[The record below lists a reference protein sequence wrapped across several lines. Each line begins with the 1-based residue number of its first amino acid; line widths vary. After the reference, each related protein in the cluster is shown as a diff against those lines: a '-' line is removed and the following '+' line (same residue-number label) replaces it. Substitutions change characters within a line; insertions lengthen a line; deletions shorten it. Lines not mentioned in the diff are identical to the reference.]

1 MPLHQSQP
9 LKLAL
14 QRNQIFFTN
23 IFGILPQSFEIFPQS
38 DYKGDE

>member
-1 MPLHQSQP
+1 MPLHQSQA

-14 QRNQIFFTN
+14 QKNPFFFSN